1 MSSVIP
7 PLADRIKA
15 WTIRGIAALIAL
27 ASLLFLIWQIYAG
40 RIDAR
45 MFSELHGKT
54 RSVDVARV
62 EPANEG
68 MIVHLSA
75 AGLSSAQGVSDSAFS
90 IASPGF
96 ALRREVAMFQWFEK
110 KHGRGLRARYEYFQ
124 DWCYCWNDSGKFHEP
139 AGHENPRPAF
149 KNEIVLAPD
158 AKLGGFALT
167 DLALANEAFEEYD
180 EAEPPYPTDA
190 LVRLASDVTPLPSP
204 SAALEAAGWKL
215 LDGGAA
221 YYRGTGDESDPVLG
235 DQVVSFSQL
244 KGTVPVSMI
253 GVQRQSAIEAYQRT
267 PGKAY
272 LLAVAGKQDV
282 ARMIADAKGRSRAAT
297 GLLFAVGVIGLT
309 LSLGVLGPALQGLT
323 LRVPVLGALAK
334 HSAFG
339 ASAVVG
345 LLLGAILAGIARL

>member
-27 ASLLFLIWQIYAG
+27 VSLLFLIWQIYAG

-75 AGLSSAQGVSDSAFS
+75 AGLSSAQGVSDAAFS

-96 ALRREVAMFQWFEK
+96 ALRREFAMFQWSEK

-167 DLALANEAFEEYD
+167 DLALANEAFKEYD

-204 SAALEAAGWKL
+204 SAALEAAGWRL
-215 LDGGAA
+215 LDGAA

-272 LLAVAGKQDV
+272 LLAVAGKQDA

-323 LRVPVLGALAK
+323 LRVPVLRALAK

-339 ASAVVG
+339 ATAAVG